1 MEFQAQKLRKTD
13 ANTKTWING
22 HLRQDTSSNLYTI
35 SVNTKKLIMWLK

>member
-13 ANTKTWING
+13 SKTKTWLSG

-35 SVNTKKLIMWLK
+35 SVNIKKLIIGLK